1 MTFSCLQPPPLP
13 DPHIDLESYEAG
25 GDLMVL
31 NLGPQ
36 HPSTHGVFRIKL
48 VLDGEII
55 VKAVSYPGYLHRGV
69 EKLFEKLTYAQV
81 TPIVDKNDYLSPM
94 INEQAINMVFEAG
107 LGIEVPRRARWMRTI
122 IAELQRIASHLVAIG
137 TFVLDVGGA
146 IGGGASMFMYT
157 FRDRELILDIFEE
170 LTGCRFHYNTHQV
183 GGQRHDVPVGWDAKI
198 LSAIAT
204 IEQSLDMYDTLTSKN
219 DIFRDRSEGV
229 GVLGRDL
236 ALQLG
241 LNGPV
246 GRASGVDLDLRRD
259 APYHLYGELDVH
271 VPVLMEGDCLARFKL
286 RALEVLESIRLIR
299 ILLEDVPEGP
309 IAALKPSK
317 GPTAVKIKDGQWYV
331 GVESP
336 RGELGHYL
344 IASASANKGMSPYRL
359 KIRPP
364 SLHLVSLV
372 PWLLPGNSL
381 SDAIAILGS
390 LDPVMGEVDR

>member
-1 MTFSCLQPPPLP
+1 MPN
-13 DPHIDLESYEAG
+13 PHLDMDTYDSEA
-25 GDLMVL
+25 DLMVL

-36 HPSTHGVFRIKL
+36 HPSTHGVFRVKL
-48 VLDGEII
+48 VLDGEVI
-55 VKAVSYPGYLHRGV
+55 VQAVSYPGYLHRGV
-69 EKLFEKLTYAQV
+69 EKLFEKLTYAQL

-94 INEQAINMVFEAG
+94 MNEQALNMTFEAA
-107 LGIEVPRRARWMRTI
+107 LGIVVPRRALWLRTI
-122 IAELQRIASHLVAIG
+122 LAELQRIASHLVAIG

-157 FRDRELILDIFEE
+157 FRDREPILDLFED

-183 GGQRHDVPVGWDAKI
+183 GGQRHDVPVGWDRKI
-198 LSAIAT
+198 LAALEQ
-204 IEQSLDMYDTLTSKN
+204 IEHSLIDYQTLTTN
-219 DIFRDRSEGV
+219 NPIFRDRTQGV
-229 GVLGRDL
+229 GVLSRDL
-236 ALQLG
+236 ALALG
-241 LNGPV
+241 LGGPI

-259 APYHLYGELDVH
+259 APYHLYGELDVQ
-271 VPVLMEGDCLARFKL
+271 VPVLTEGDCLARFRL
-286 RALEVLESIRLIR
+286 RALEVTESIRLVR
-299 ILLEDVPEGP
+299 KLLEDVPEGP

-317 GPTAVKIKDGQWYV
+317 GPTAIKIKDGQWYV
-331 GVESP
+331 GIESP

-344 IASASANKGMSPYRL
+344 IAAGSNKGMSPYRL

-364 SLHLVSLV
+364 SLHALACI

>member
-1 MTFSCLQPPPLP
+1 MIYSALQPPPLP
-13 DPHIDLESYEAG
+13 DPHLNLDDYDAG
-25 GDLMVL
+25 ADLMVL

-36 HPSTHGVFRIKL
+36 HPSTHGVFRVKL
-48 VLDGEII
+48 VLDGEVI

-69 EKLFEKLTYAQV
+69 EKLFEKLTYAQI
-81 TPIVDKNDYLSPM
+81 TPIVDKNDYLSPL
-94 INEQAINMVFEAG
+94 INEQAINMVFEAAM
-107 LGIEVPRRARWMRTI
+107 GIEVPRRALWMRTI
-122 IAELQRIASHLVAIG
+122 LAELQRIASHLVAIG

-157 FRDRELILDIFEE
+157 FRERELLLDIFEE
-170 LTGCRFHYNTHQV
+170 LAGTRFHYNTHQV
-183 GGQRHDVPVGWDAKI
+183 GGQRHDVPVGWDAQI
-198 LSAIAT
+198 RAALDT
-204 IEQSLDMYDTLTSKN
+204 IEQSMELYDTLTAKN
-219 DIFRDRSEGV
+219 GIFRDRTMGV

-241 LNGPV
+241 LQGPV
-246 GRASGVDLDLRRD
+246 GRASGIDLDLRRD
-259 APYHLYGELDVH
+259 APYHLYGELDVR
-271 VPVLMEGDCLARFKL
+271 VPVLQEGDCLARFRL
-286 RALEVLESIRLIR
+286 RAMEVRESIRLVR

-317 GPTAVKIKDGQWYV
+317 GPTAIKIKDGQWYV

-344 IASASANKGMSPYRL
+344 IAASSANKGMSPYRL

-364 SLHLVSLV
+364 SLHAVSV
-372 PWLLPGNSL
+372 IPWLLPGNSL